1 MVLFFLSTSGYKAK
15 SEFFCFVFFSP
26 FLQAISPSGYQF
38 PKNPSLA
45 RKLPPGSTHQPWG
58 AACFLS
64 EPSRF
69 PWNSHFLKGNLG
81 VIKDE
86 VVTAASASI
95 PSTLHGD
102 LPLPSPR
109 PTTSPMSQANSSTGN
124 HIGEELAGL
133 GCAEAPGS
141 PADNSASQPFYPQAR
156 PYSPKPDKLA
166 KTLTQPLP
174 QVCSQQSS
182 NLQHPNDTLSP
193 SLPTVSRVLRTTLSP
208 GFVDPRDDDN
218 FDRTL

>member
-1 MVLFFLSTSGYKAK
+1 M
-15 SEFFCFVFFSP
+15 
-26 FLQAISPSGYQF
+26 
-38 PKNPSLA
+38 
-45 RKLPPGSTHQPWG
+45 
-58 AACFLS
+58 
-64 EPSRF
+64 
-69 PWNSHFLKGNLG
+69 
-81 VIKDE
+81 
-86 VVTAASASI
+86 AASAST

-124 HIGEELAGL
+124 HGGEELAGL
-133 GCAEAPGS
+133 GRAEAPGP

-208 GFVDPRDDDN
+208 GFVDPREDDN
-218 FDRTL
+218 FDRTLCLGQACWLGNLIGDYLWNVTFHQAQESPALLLQYTQKSQ